1 MTRRILS
8 LLSLTAAAFLLV
20 GTGSGRA
27 EEHALSAVTPK
38 EALEKLKEGN
48 ARFVEGKHLAR
59 DLRAQVAATAGG
71 QHPFAVTVSCMDS
84 RGPVELVLD
93 QGIGDVFSLRVAGN
107 VIDPNMLG
115 SLE

>member
-59 DLRAQVAATAGG
+59 SSWSWIRESATSSVCA
-71 QHPFAVTVSCMDS
+71 
-84 RGPVELVLD
+84 
-93 QGIGDVFSLRVAGN
+93 
-107 VIDPNMLG
+107 
-115 SLE
+115 